1 MKRYRIIKEF
11 FVEAN
16 NEFEA
21 ERKANYKEI
30 DSFIQSKLIDVQE
43 LQEVKEEKWTV
54 KTVEAII
61 FILWL
66 G

>member
-1 MKRYRIIKEF
+1 MQWGGIMKRYRIIKEF

-30 DSFIQSKLIDVQE
+30 DSFIQSTLIDVQE
-43 LQEVKEEKWTV
+43 LEAVKEVGRPPK
-54 KTVEAII
+54 K
-61 FILWL
+61 

>member
-43 LQEVKEEKWTV
+43 LQEVKEEK
-54 KTVEAII
+54 
-61 FILWL
+61 
-66 G
+66 